1 MLSRIANNLY
11 WAGRNLERIEH
22 IARFVPVNF
31 FASLDGPKEADEAS
45 MLKKLNA
52 MAGSVSPELEL
63 NEGDVLVDLAFD
75 LKNPSSVSSCIT
87 LARENCRGAR
97 DLLSTE
103 LWESVNKLFHYT
115 QTFDQDLYRESSM
128 HEFMVNAKQLVAV
141 CKYQADSTMVKN
153 QVWSTLKLGLLLE
166 RAFQVS
172 RIISIIHTEMQRE
185 TENWDLY
192 VQYECI
198 NLLKSLEAFDM
209 NRKFYRKPVNAE
221 RAMEFLVFNEN
232 FPRSM
237 AFCMK
242 EVCMY
247 LSNLSLDEKGKKLS
261 VRMHAENLKNE
272 LVFGSVD
279 DFMGDIPAYIN
290 DVQSKIALIHRLLNE
305 HYFA

>member
-290 DVQSKIALIHRLLNE
+290 DVQSKIARIHKLLNE